1 VNSKQFETIVSKQ
14 PGESRIINFTIS
26 TKGKDRDGDVINGP
40 WVLDNYKKNPVV
52 LWSHDYKSLPIG
64 RCTSIGVVNGNLVAT
79 ALFVDKDLNP
89 LAEQVYNLLVAGF
102 LKATSVGFKPIDPP
116 KYSADGN
123 GLIFGSCELLEFS
136 ICTVPSNPDALRRA
150 AKSAGANG
158 AQLTDE
164 QTVRVIVESVLRAEE
179 TEAGEI
185 AAIIRAVDK
194 HLTARELRT
203 SGCGAV

>member
-1 VNSKQFETIVSKQ
+1 VNSKQFETVVSKQ
-14 PGESRIINFTIS
+14 PGESRSINFTIS

-40 WVLDNYKKNPVV
+40 WVLDNYRKNPVV

-79 ALFVDKDLNP
+79 ASFAPADLNP
-89 LAEQVYNLLVAGF
+89 LADQIYNLLVAGF
-102 LKATSVGFKPIDPP
+102 LKATSVGFKPIDQP

-136 ICTVPSNPDALRRA
+136 VCSVPSNPDALRRSVGA
-150 AKSAGANG
+150 AKSAGG
-158 AQLTDE
+158 QLTDE
-164 QTVRVIVESVLRAEE
+164 QTIRVVVESILRAEE
-179 TEAGEI
+179 NGAGEI

-194 HLTARELRT
+194 HLTARELKT
-203 SGCGAV
+203 SGRGAV